1 MRLWISATS
10 SLALVVMIAKVRTH
24 SPRSRILPVLPNAAQ
39 SERIAILHS
48 DGIWLLRLAFDRLPL
63 EKAVNRHDA
72 AAPPIGISEGR
83 QRAHCLA
90 LCIDRLATAL
100 RILTKMRDQAPAQ
113 RIERYLARLM
123 VAPNDQQLLAGRAIP
138 MRRLIVHAAVPRVQA
153 VNDGEGNRSATL
165 DDSAAHDRYVATRC
179 FKSSCRAAL
188 RG

>member
-1 MRLWISATS
+1 MRSWISATS
-10 SLALVVMIAKVRTH
+10 SLASVVMIAKEAYPLLP
-24 SPRSRILPVLPNAAQ
+24 SGILPVLPNAAQ

-48 DGIWLLRLAFDRLPL
+48 DGIWPLRLALCRHPL

-90 LCIDRLATAL
+90 LRIDRLATAL

-123 VAPNDQQLLAGRAIP
+123 VAP
-138 MRRLIVHAAVPRVQA
+138 
-153 VNDGEGNRSATL
+153 T
-165 DDSAAHDRYVATRC
+165 T
-179 FKSSCRAAL
+179 KSSWLGAPFQW
-188 RG
+188 GG